1 MSDLSS
7 LEKCKLEKFLAM
19 GNGYVLDF
27 TDRKFQEFILE
38 NVAINIDE
46 DKYKCSG
53 TSKANRLREFWKQEL
68 NSTVGKATLAM
79 LEIWKVKRLISEQEI
94 SLSEQALYDECW
106 QVSQGLIQR
115 GQNDEQTA
123 EVTIDIHFEEIQKV
137 IIEQIDLAK
146 FTIWIAVAWFTDP
159 VLFKKLV
166 DKNNQGVNV
175 QLIIIH
181 DRINESSG
189 LKYEE
194 EFETFRIKK
203 SGLYENLM
211 HNKFC
216 VIDFKAVIH
225 GSYNWTKRAKF
236 NDETIEVVNSSEV
249 AENFS
254 DKFIQLKRT
263 ALDGKL
269 IQ

>member
-1 MSDLSS
+1 MSNLSS
-7 LEKCKLEKFLAM
+7 LEKCKLEKLLEM

-27 TDRKFQEFILE
+27 TDRKFQEFIFE
-38 NVAINIDE
+38 NVSINIDN

-53 TSKANRLREFWKQEL
+53 TSKANRLREFWKQEID
-68 NSTVGKATLAM
+68 STVGKVTLAM
-79 LEIWKVKRLISEQEI
+79 LEIWKVKRLTSEQEI
-94 SLSEQALYDECW
+94 SLSEQVLYDECW
-106 QVSQGLIQR
+106 QVSQELIQR
-115 GQNDEQTA
+115 DQNDRQVT
-123 EVTIDIHFEEIQKV
+123 EVTIDVHFEEIQKI

-166 DKNNQGVNV
+166 DKKNQGVNV

-189 LKYEE
+189 LNYEE
-194 EFETFRIKK
+194 KFETFRIKK

-216 VIDFKAVIH
+216 VVDLQTVIH
-225 GSYNWTKRAKF
+225 DSYNWTKRAKF
-236 NDETIEVVNSSEV
+236 NDETIEIINSREV
-249 AENFS
+249 AEKFS
-254 DKFIQLKRT
+254 DQFIQLKRT
-263 ALDGKL
+263 TLG
-269 IQ
+269 

>member
-1 MSDLSS
+1 MSDLSI
-7 LEKCKLEKFLAM
+7 LEKCKLEKLFEM
-19 GNGYVLDF
+19 ENGYVLDF
-27 TDRKFQEFILE
+27 TDKRFKEFMFD

-53 TSKANRLREFWKQEL
+53 TSKANRLREFWKQEI

-94 SLSEQALYDECW
+94 SLSEQALYDECL

-115 GQNDEQTA
+115 DKNDKQITEIA
-123 EVTIDIHFEEIQKV
+123 IDIHFKEIQKI
-137 IIEQIDLAK
+137 IIEQIDLAE
-146 FTIWIAVAWFTDP
+146 FTIWIAVAWFTDQ

-181 DRINESSG
+181 DQINESSN

-194 EFETFRIKK
+194 KFETFRIKK
-203 SGLYENLM
+203 NGVYENLM

-216 VIDFKAVIH
+216 IIDLKTVIH

-236 NDETIEVVNSSEV
+236 NNETIEVVNSREV
-249 AENFS
+249 AEKFS
-254 DKFIQLKRT
+254 DQFIQLKRT
-263 ALDGKL
+263 ALG
-269 IQ
+269 

>member
-7 LEKCKLEKFLAM
+7 LEKCKLEKFLEM
-19 GNGYVLDF
+19 KNGYVLDF

-38 NVAINIDE
+38 NVAINIDQ

-68 NSTVGKATLAM
+68 NSTVGKITLSM
-79 LEIWKVKRLISEQEI
+79 LEIWKTNRLISNQGI

-106 QVSQGLIQR
+106 QVSQALIQR
-115 GQNDEQTA
+115 GQNDKQATDIA
-123 EVTIDIHFEEIQKV
+123 IDIHFEEIQKI

-159 VLFKKLV
+159 VLFKKLI
-166 DKNNQGVNV
+166 DKKDRGLNI
-175 QLIIIH
+175 QLIII
-181 DRINESSG
+181 DDQINEFSG

-194 EFETFRIKK
+194 KFETFRIKK
-203 SGLYENLM
+203 SGMYENLM

-216 VIDFKAVIH
+216 IIDLRTVVH
-225 GSYNWTKRAKF
+225 GSYNWTKKAKF
-236 NDETIEVVNSSEV
+236 NDETIEVVNSREV
-249 AENFS
+249 AEKFS
-254 DKFIQLKRT
+254 DQFIQLKRIV
-263 ALDGKL
+263 LD
-269 IQ
+269 